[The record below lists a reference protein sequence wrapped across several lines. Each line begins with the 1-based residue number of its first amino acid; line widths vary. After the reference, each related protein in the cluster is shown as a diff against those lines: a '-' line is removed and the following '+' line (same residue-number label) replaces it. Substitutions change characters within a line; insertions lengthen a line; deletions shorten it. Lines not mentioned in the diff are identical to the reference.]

1 MVARWEMVTPT
12 SAMIMSRENRKR
24 AALSSPVMELSVSA
38 RVGTL
43 YTKLY
48 SSCG

>member
-1 MVARWEMVTPT
+1 MKKVGIEHT
-12 SAMIMSRENRKR
+12 SAMMRSRENRKR
-24 AALSSPVMELSVSA
+24 AALSRPVTELSVSLSM
-38 RVGTL
+38 GTL